1 MKYAREI
8 KVGILATV
16 CLFLLFFGFNFL
28 KGVNIFSPTNA
39 YHGTFAHLHGL
50 EEQAAVYILGHKVG
64 QVDRLHYDFTRDS
77 AFLVDI
83 SIRKDIA
90 LPQGTTMALISDGML
105 GGMAIEL
112 QLPVKGLEDERMR
125 GLEDERMRGLEDER
139 MRGLEDEGMRGLVI
153 EKGSYLPTTY
163 VPGLIE
169 SLQGELLAHVDEAV
183 QEVDSL
189 VAALRTQVEGEHIK
203 HSLENVDR
211 ISGDLTSVSAKLKYM
226 MKTQVPAIVNNADT
240 AIANLNVI
248 VADIKEADLKATV
261 ARVDKTVDNVNGLVS
276 DVRSQDGTLG
286 QLIYNKSL
294 YNHIDA
300 TVISADSLLTDLKA
314 HPKRYVHFSVF
325 GKKDK

>member
-28 KGVNIFSPTNA
+28 KGVNIFSPTNS
-39 YHGTFAHLHGL
+39 YHGPFCHLHGL
-50 EEQAAVYILGHKVG
+50 EEQAAVYIRGHKVG

-90 LPQGTTMALISDGML
+90 LPQGTKMALVSDGML

-112 QLPVKGLEDERMR
+112 QFPESSSMTNDQSQM
-125 GLEDERMRGLEDER
+125 
-139 MRGLEDEGMRGLVI
+139 I
-153 EKGSYLPTTY
+153 EKGAFLNTTY

-169 SLQGELLAHVDEAV
+169 SLQSELLAHVDEAV

-189 VAALRTQVEGEHIK
+189 VAALRTQVEGDHIK
-203 HSLENVDR
+203 NSLENVDR
-211 ISGDLTSVSAKLKYM
+211 ISGDLTSVSSNLKHM
-226 MKTQVPAIVNNADT
+226 MKTQVPTIVNNADT
-240 AIANLNVI
+240 AIANLNTI

-261 ARVDKTVDNVNGLVS
+261 ARVDNAVDNVNELVS
-276 DVRSQDGTLG
+276 DVRSQDGTIG

-300 TVISADSLLTDLKA
+300 TVVSADSLLVDLKA
-314 HPKRYVHFSVF
+314 HPKRYVHFSLF

>member
-1 MKYAREI
+1 MAI
-8 KVGILATV
+8 V

-28 KGVNIFSPTNA
+28 KGVNIFSPTNG
-39 YHGTFAHLHGL
+39 YHGTFSHLHGL
-50 EEQAAVYILGHKVG
+50 EEQAAVYIRGHKVG

-90 LPQGTTMALISDGML
+90 LPQGTKMALISDGML

-112 QLPVKGLEDERMR
+112 QFPDQSSITN
-125 GLEDERMRGLEDER
+125 DQSP
-139 MRGLEDEGMRGLVI
+139 I
-153 EKGSYLPTTY
+153 AKGSFLPTTY

-203 HSLENVDR
+203 RSLENVDR
-211 ISGDLTSVSAKLKYM
+211 ISGDLTSVSANLKHM
-226 MKTQVPAIVNNADT
+226 MKTQVPTIVNNADT

-248 VADIKEADLKATV
+248 VADIKQADLKATV
-261 ARVDKTVDNVNGLVS
+261 ARVDKTVENVNGLVS
-276 DVRSQDGTLG
+276 DVRSQEGTIG

-314 HPKRYVHFSVF
+314 HPKRYVHFSIF

>member
-1 MKYAREI
+1 MNIKYAREI

-28 KGVNIFSPTNA
+28 KGVNIFSPTNG
-39 YHGTFAHLHGL
+39 YHGTFSHLHGL
-50 EEQAAVYILGHKVG
+50 EEQAAVYIRGHKVG

-90 LPQGTTMALISDGML
+90 LPQGTKMALIADGML

-112 QLPVKGLEDERMR
+112 QFPDSSITN
-125 GLEDERMRGLEDER
+125 DQSP
-139 MRGLEDEGMRGLVI
+139 I
-153 EKGSYLPTTY
+153 AKGSFLPTTY

-203 HSLENVDR
+203 RSLENVDR
-211 ISGDLTSVSAKLKYM
+211 ISGDLTSVSANLKHM
-226 MKTQVPAIVNNADT
+226 MKTQVPTIVNNADT

-248 VADIKEADLKATV
+248 VADIKQADLKATV
-261 ARVDKTVDNVNGLVS
+261 ARVDKTVENVNGLVR
-276 DVRSQDGTLG
+276 DVRSQDGTIG

-314 HPKRYVHFSVF
+314 HPKRYVHFSIF

>member
-1 MKYAREI
+1 MNIKYAREI

-28 KGVNIFSPTNA
+28 KGVNIFSPTNG
-39 YHGTFAHLHGL
+39 YHGTFSHLHGL
-50 EEQAAVYILGHKVG
+50 EEQAAVYIRGHKVG

-77 AFLVDI
+77 AFIVDI

-90 LPQGTTMALISDGML
+90 LPQGTKMALIADGML

-112 QLPVKGLEDERMR
+112 QFPDSPITN
-125 GLEDERMRGLEDER
+125 DQSP
-139 MRGLEDEGMRGLVI
+139 I
-153 EKGSYLPTTY
+153 ANGSFLPTTY

-203 HSLENVDR
+203 RSLENVDR
-211 ISGDLTSVSAKLKYM
+211 ISGDLTSVSANLKHM
-226 MKTQVPAIVNNADT
+226 MKTQVPTIVNNADT

-248 VADIKEADLKATV
+248 VADIKQADLKATV
-261 ARVDKTVDNVNGLVS
+261 ARVDKTVENVNGLVS
-276 DVRSQDGTLG
+276 DVRSQEGTIG

>member
-28 KGVNIFSPTNA
+28 KGVNIFSPTNS
-39 YHGTFAHLHGL
+39 YHGTFCHLHGL
-50 EEQAAVYILGHKVG
+50 EEQAAVYIRGHKVG

-90 LPQGTTMALISDGML
+90 LPQGTRMALVSDGML

-112 QLPVKGLEDERMR
+112 QFPELSSMTNDQSQM
-125 GLEDERMRGLEDER
+125 
-139 MRGLEDEGMRGLVI
+139 I
-153 EKGSYLPTTY
+153 EKGSFLNTTY

-169 SLQGELLAHVDEAV
+169 SLQSELLAHVDEAV

-189 VAALRTQVEGEHIK
+189 VAALRTQVEGDHIK
-203 HSLENVDR
+203 NSLENVDR
-211 ISGDLTSVSAKLKYM
+211 ISGDLTSVSSNLKHM
-226 MKTQVPAIVNNADT
+226 MKTQVPTIVNNADT
-240 AIANLNVI
+240 AIANLNTI

-261 ARVDKTVDNVNGLVS
+261 ARVDNAVENVNGLVS
-276 DVRSQDGTLG
+276 DVRSQDGTIG

-300 TVISADSLLTDLKA
+300 TVVSADSLLVDLKA
-314 HPKRYVHFSVF
+314 HPKRYVHFSLF

>member
-28 KGVNIFSPTNA
+28 KGVNIFSPTNS
-39 YHGTFAHLHGL
+39 YHGVFCHLHGL
-50 EEQAAVYILGHKVG
+50 EEQAAVYIRGHKVG

-90 LPQGTTMALISDGML
+90 LPQGTKMALVSDGML

-112 QLPVKGLEDERMR
+112 QFPESSSMTNDQSQM
-125 GLEDERMRGLEDER
+125 
-139 MRGLEDEGMRGLVI
+139 I
-153 EKGSYLPTTY
+153 EKGAFLNTTY
-163 VPGLIE
+163 VPGLME
-169 SLQGELLAHVDEAV
+169 SLQSELLAHVDEAV

-189 VAALRTQVEGEHIK
+189 VAALRTQVEGDHIK
-203 HSLENVDR
+203 NSLENVDR
-211 ISGDLTSVSAKLKYM
+211 ISGDLTSVSSNLKHM
-226 MKTQVPAIVNNADT
+226 MKTQVPTIVNNADT
-240 AIANLNVI
+240 AIANLNAI
-248 VADIKEADLKATV
+248 VADIKQADLKGTV
-261 ARVDKTVDNVNGLVS
+261 ARVDNAVDNVNGLVS
-276 DVRSQDGTLG
+276 DVRSQDGTIG

-300 TVISADSLLTDLKA
+300 TVVSADSLLVDLKA
-314 HPKRYVHFSVF
+314 HPKRYVHFSLF

>member
-1 MKYAREI
+1 MNIKYAREI

-28 KGVNIFSPTNA
+28 KGVNIFSPTNG
-39 YHGTFAHLHGL
+39 YHGTFSHLHGL
-50 EEQAAVYILGHKVG
+50 EEQAAVYIRGHKVG

-90 LPQGTTMALISDGML
+90 LPQGTKMALISDGML

-112 QLPVKGLEDERMR
+112 QFPGQSSITNDQSP
-125 GLEDERMRGLEDER
+125 
-139 MRGLEDEGMRGLVI
+139 I
-153 EKGSYLPTTY
+153 AKGSFLPTTY

-203 HSLENVDR
+203 RSLENVDR
-211 ISGDLTSVSAKLKYM
+211 ISGDLTSVSANLKHM
-226 MKTQVPAIVNNADT
+226 MKTQVPTIVNNADT

-248 VADIKEADLKATV
+248 VADIKQADLKATV
-261 ARVDKTVDNVNGLVS
+261 ARVDKTVENVNGLVS
-276 DVRSQDGTLG
+276 DVRSQDGTIG

-314 HPKRYVHFSVF
+314 HPKRYVHFSIF

>member
-1 MKYAREI
+1 MKYSREI
-8 KVGILATV
+8 KVGVLAAV

-28 KGVNIFSPTNA
+28 KGVNIFSPTNS
-39 YHGTFAHLHGL
+39 YHGTFQNLHGL

-77 AFLVDI
+77 AFTIDI

-90 LPQGTTMALISDGML
+90 LPEGTTMALVSDGLL

-112 QLPVKGLEDERMR
+112 QLGTPTSDIALRTATGSPTGQSPSPVKGGESSIPH
-125 GLEDERMRGLEDER
+125 GAF
-139 MRGLEDEGMRGLVI
+139 
-153 EKGSYLPTTY
+153 LPTTY
-163 VPGLIE
+163 VPGLVE

-183 QEVDSL
+183 QNVDSL
-189 VAALRTQVEGEHIK
+189 VAALRTQVEGDHIK
-203 HSLENVDR
+203 SSLENVDR
-211 ISGDLTSVSAKLKYM
+211 ISGDLTSVSSDLKRM
-226 MKTQVPAIVNNADT
+226 MNNQVPRIVNNADT
-240 AIANLNVI
+240 AVANLNTVI
-248 VADIKEADLKATV
+248 ADIKQADLKATV
-261 ARVDKTVDNVNGLVS
+261 ARVDNAVDNVNGLVA
-276 DVRSQDGTLG
+276 DVRSQEGTIG

-314 HPKRYVHFSVF
+314 HPKRYVHFSIF